1 AGVVGAA
8 GAAGGVLLLGTSG
21 CLVALVQA
29 VGRHAHQ
36 SPYVHTTPQPCVR
49 QLWRRISAA
58 RCSSW
63 RRVVPCHWT
72 GAAPAVSSSQRGQ
85 PWIRRPKFV
94 PWVCF
99 VAICSPDS
107 VQGRS
112 ATRWPASHAAPAATA
127 AAASSRRARGWRT
140 PTLAAARA
148 ARYC

>member
-1 AGVVGAA
+1 AATARGGDAGRGDGSAGALGALACEVGVLQPLERRPQPRAFGTAGVVGAA

-85 PWIRRPKFV
+85 PSIRRPKFG

-99 VAICSPDS
+99 VAICSPDF
-107 VQGRS
+107 VQ
-112 ATRWPASHAAPAATA
+112 
-127 AAASSRRARGWRT
+127 
-140 PTLAAARA
+140 
-148 ARYC
+148 